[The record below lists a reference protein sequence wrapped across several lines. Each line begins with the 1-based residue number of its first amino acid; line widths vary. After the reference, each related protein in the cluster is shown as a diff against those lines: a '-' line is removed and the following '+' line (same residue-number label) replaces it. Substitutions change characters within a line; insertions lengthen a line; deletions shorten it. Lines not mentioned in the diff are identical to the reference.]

1 MAARQIPLAGS
12 ERVAAS
18 AIERVFERKVRLG
31 KWALLFEQLWPRAW
45 LVLGLAGL
53 FIGASLAGLWP
64 RLPELPHMIVLGL
77 FALAFAAA
85 LVALARVRWPS
96 RDEAIRRIEAIS
108 GISHRP
114 ASSYEDTLT
123 LGAGDARTEVLWR
136 VHRQR
141 LAALLQK
148 LRVGHPSPRADR
160 YDPFALRALLLLG
173 VVVLLVVVGDSA
185 SDRLRSAFR
194 FGALAKG
201 AEARIDAWVTPP
213 AYTSRPPIMLADG
226 AHGLARPQ
234 EKPAAPYEIPDRSQ
248 LVVRGTGAA
257 IGALSLEVRTADGAV
272 ERLEAPATA
281 NATDVSELKLE
292 VRKSGTVTV
301 HAGGI
306 QLLSW
311 PFQVIPDHPPKIAI
325 TKEPEKSP
333 RGALK
338 LFFKVEDDYGVVSA
352 ESRIKRMRPKEDK
365 TATAWARAGTKKG
378 ARPPHE
384 RPPSLALRLPRAYP
398 KQAEGQSFHEIGD
411 HPWAGMKVELS
422 LVAKDLAGQSGRSAP
437 IELVLPERRFSKPL
451 ARAVV
456 EQRRRLAE
464 DPRDRPQVARAI
476 AALTLEPEEFIDD
489 LQVFLGLRSAY
500 WRLQH
505 DATRAGRNSVI
516 AQLWNIAL
524 RIEDGNLTDAERA
537 LRAAQERLQKAL
549 EQGASDEE
557 IQKLMQELRQ
567 ALAQFLEQLSK
578 QAQNQQPMQGLD
590 RNSQMLSQQDLEQM
604 LRNLENMARSG
615 NRDMAQQMLSQLR
628 DLLDRLQSGR
638 MADQGQNQRF
648 GQMMDEFGNIIGR
661 QQQLLDDTFGQQRGQ
676 QGQQGQQ
683 GQRGQRGQQG
693 QQGQQGQRG
702 QRGQQGQQGQQG
714 DGEGDQAGALGDRQR
729 QLRDMLG
736 RLQRGMR
743 EFGLQA
749 PGQLDGAG
757 EAMERAERA
766 LRNGDLDGA
775 TQEEARALEQLRQ
788 GARELAQQML
798 RQMPSRFGLNDPNSE
813 LDPMG
818 RPPQRT
824 DGPDPGVGVKVPDQ
838 IDVQR
843 AREILEELRRRL
855 GEPTR
860 PPLELE
866 YLERLLKRF

>member
-1 MAARQIPLAGS
+1 MAAQQTPPSGARVPATAL
-12 ERVAAS
+12 ERA
-18 AIERVFERKVRLG
+18 FERKVRLG
-31 KWALLFEQLWPRAW
+31 KWALLFEHLWPRAW

-53 FIGASLAGLWP
+53 FVGASLAGLWP
-64 RLPELPHMIVLGL
+64 RLPELTHKIVLAL
-77 FALAFAAA
+77 FGLAFAIA
-85 LVALARVRWPS
+85 LLALMRVRWPS
-96 RDEAIRRIEAIS
+96 REQAIRRVEAVS
-108 GISHRP
+108 GIKHRP

-123 LGAGDARTEVLWR
+123 LGASDARTAALWR

-148 LRVGHPSPRADR
+148 MRVGHPSPRTDR
-160 YDPFALRALLLLG
+160 YDPFALRALLLLS
-173 VVVLLVVVGDSA
+173 VFVLLVVVGDSA

-213 AYTSRPPIMLADG
+213 AYTGKPPVMLADG
-226 AHGLARPQ
+226 GFSGLRPP
-234 EKPAAPYEIPDRSQ
+234 EKPVGPMEIPDRSV
-248 LVVRGTGAA
+248 LVVRGSGAA
-257 IGALSLEVRTADGAV
+257 LGALSLEVPGIDGTPQ
-272 ERLEAPATA
+272 RLEAPAPA
-281 NATDVSELKLE
+281 GATDVIELKLE
-292 VRKSGTVTV
+292 VRKSGIVSV
-301 HAGGI
+301 YGGGTP
-306 QLLSW
+306 LLSW
-311 PFQVIPDHPPKIAI
+311 PFVVTPDNPPKIAL
-325 TKEPEKSP
+325 TKEPERTP

-338 LFFKVEDDYGVVSA
+338 LNFKVEDDYGVVSA
-352 ESRIKRMRPKEDK
+352 EGRIRRIRPKEDK
-365 TATAWARAGTKKG
+365 SSTAWARAGAKKG
-378 ARPPHE
+378 ARPPYE
-384 RPPSLALRLPRAYP
+384 RPPALALRLPRAYP

-411 HPWAGMKVELS
+411 HLWAGMKVELT
-422 LVAKDLAGQSGRSAP
+422 LVAKDLAGQSGRSEP
-437 IELVLPERRFSKPL
+437 REIVLPERRFTKPL

-464 DPRDRPQVARAI
+464 DPRDRLQVARALD
-476 AALTLEPEEFIDD
+476 ALTLEPEDFIED
-489 LQVFLGLRSAY
+489 LQVYLGLRSAY
-500 WRLQH
+500 WRLQRE
-505 DATRAGRNSVI
+505 ATRSARNSVS

-537 LRAAQERLQKAL
+537 LRAAQERLSKAL
-549 EQGASDEE
+549 EDGASDEE

-578 QAQNQQPMQGLD
+578 QAQNQPPMQGMD
-590 RNSQMLSQQDLEQM
+590 RNSQFMTPQDIEQM
-604 LRNLENMARSG
+604 LKNLENMARSG
-615 NRDMAQQMLSQLR
+615 NKDMAQQMLSQLR

-648 GQMMDEFGNIIGR
+648 GQMMDEFGNLLGK
-661 QQQLLDDTFGQQRGQ
+661 QQQLLDDTFGQQRRQGERGQ
-676 QGQQGQQ
+676 RGQ

-693 QQGQQGQRG
+693 QQGQ
-702 QRGQQGQQGQQG
+702 GQQGEGQGQGQ
-714 DGEGDQAGALGDRQR
+714 GEGDQMGGLGDRQR
-729 QLRDMLG
+729 ELRDMLG
-736 RLQRGMR
+736 RLQRGLR

-749 PGQLDGAG
+749 PGQLGGAG

-766 LRNGDLDGA
+766 LREGDLDGA
-775 TQEEARALEQLRQ
+775 SQEETRALEQLRQ
-788 GARELAQQML
+788 GAREMAQQML
-798 RQMPSRFGLNDPNSE
+798 RQMPSRYGMNDSQGE

-838 IDVQR
+838 IDIQR

-860 PPLELE
+860 QPQELE

>member
-1 MAARQIPLAGS
+1 
-12 ERVAAS
+12 
-18 AIERVFERKVRLG
+18 
-31 KWALLFEQLWPRAW
+31 
-45 LVLGLAGL
+45 
-53 FIGASLAGLWP
+53 
-64 RLPELPHMIVLGL
+64 MIVLGL

-384 RPPSLALRLPRAYP
+384 RPPALALRLPRAYP

-489 LQVFLGLRSAY
+489 LQVFLGLRSTY
-500 WRLQH
+500 WRLQR

-788 GARELAQQML
+788 GAREMAQQML

>member
-1 MAARQIPLAGS
+1 MASRQNPPGSGARVP
-12 ERVAAS
+12 AS
-18 AIERVFERKVRLG
+18 AIERGFERKVRLS

-53 FIGASLAGLWP
+53 FIAVSLAGVWP
-64 RLPELPHMIVLGL
+64 RLPELPHKIVLAL
-77 FALAFAAA
+77 FGLAFAIA
-85 LVALARVRWPS
+85 LLSLVRVRWPS
-96 RDEAIRRIEAIS
+96 REEAIRRVETVS

-123 LGAGDARTEVLWR
+123 LGASDQRTAALWR

-141 LAALLQK
+141 LAQLLQK
-148 LRVGHPSPRADR
+148 LRVGHPSPRTDR

-173 VVVLLVVVGDSA
+173 TFVLVVVVGDSA
-185 SDRLRSAFR
+185 ADRLRSAFR

-213 AYTSRPPIMLADG
+213 AYTGRPPIMLADG
-226 AHGLARPQ
+226 GLAAGRQPD
-234 EKPAAPYEIPDRSQ
+234 KPAGPFEVPDRST
-248 LVVRGTGAA
+248 LVVRASGAA
-257 IGALSLEVRTADGAV
+257 LAGLALDVPGADGAPR
-272 ERLEAPATA
+272 RLDAPAA
-281 NATDVSELKLE
+281 AKASDVSEVKVEL
-292 VRKSGTVTV
+292 RRSGTVTV

-306 QLLSW
+306 QLMAW
-311 PFQVIPDHPPKIAI
+311 PFQVTPDNPPKIAL
-325 TKEPEKSP
+325 TKDPERTP
-333 RGALK
+333 RGGFK
-338 LFFKVEDDYGVVSA
+338 LHFKVEDDYGVVSA
-352 ESRIKRMRPKEDK
+352 ETRIRRVRPKEDT
-365 TATAWARAGTKKG
+365 TATAWARAGTAKKG
-378 ARPPHE
+378 ARPPYE
-384 RPPSLALRLPRAYP
+384 RPPALALRLPRAYP

-411 HPWAGMKVELS
+411 HPWAGMRVELA
-422 LVAKDLAGQSGRSAP
+422 LVAKDLAGQIGRSAP
-437 IELVLPERRFSKPL
+437 IEVVLPERRFSKPL

-456 EQRRRLAE
+456 EQRRKLSE
-464 DPRDRPQVARAI
+464 DPRDRLQVARALD
-476 AALTLEPEEFIDD
+476 ALTIEPEEFIED

-500 WRLQH
+500 WRLQR

-516 AQLWNIAL
+516 AQLWSIAQ

-537 LRAAQERLQKAL
+537 LRAAQERLSKAL
-549 EQGASDEE
+549 EEGASDEE
-557 IQKLMQELRQ
+557 IQRLMQELRQ
-567 ALAQFLEQLSK
+567 ALAQFLEQLAK
-578 QAQNQQPMQGLD
+578 QAQNQPPMQGTD
-590 RNSQMLSQQDLEQM
+590 RNNQFMTSRDLEQM

-615 NRDMAQQMLSQLR
+615 NRDLAQQMLSQLR

-638 MADQGQNQRF
+638 MADQGQNQRM
-648 GQMMDEFGNIIGR
+648 GQLMDEFGNIIGR
-661 QQQLLDDTFGQQRGQ
+661 QQQLLDDTFGQQQRR
-676 QGQQGQQ
+676 QGER

-702 QRGQQGQQGQQG
+702 QGQQGE
-714 DGEGDQAGALGDRQR
+714 GEGEQLGALGDRQR
-729 QLRDMLG
+729 ELREMLG
-736 RLQRGMR
+736 RLQRGLR
-743 EFGLQA
+743 EFGMQA
-749 PGQLDGAG
+749 PSQLGNAG

-775 TQEEARALEQLRQ
+775 ADQEARALEQLRQ
-788 GARELAQQML
+788 GAREMAQQML
-798 RQMPSRFGLNDPNSE
+798 SQMPSRFGLADPLGE

-824 DGPDPGVGVKVPDQ
+824 DGPDPGVGVKVPDL